1 MYIIEEIDNYRDSI
15 ELVPILCVGEAS
27 VRYLL
32 LIVIDGSKARIRLA
46 ETSEDDGFITS
57 SQTMKGSELQ

>member
-1 MYIIEEIDNYRDSI
+1 
-15 ELVPILCVGEAS
+15 VS